1 MRQRERRAFLQTLP
15 LAPIAQEAHS
25 QAYRKVGHPPPIM
38 AGSAP
43 APSSCC
49 QAGIPGRSL
58 PAVGERETMIR
69 INDFFFCAGA
79 SGEIHDPILMRFQP
93 PPGRRSAVIQSGRMS
108 ASSH

>member
-58 PAVGERETMIR
+58 PAVGERETLIR
-69 INDFFFCAGA
+69 INDE
-79 SGEIHDPILMRFQP
+79 SVP
-93 PPGRRSAVIQSGRMS
+93 PAIFIPKEVVSHAV
-108 ASSH
+108 